1 MTVARKEKLF
11 CKDPPQGK
19 PKNLRKTIRKN
30 RKAKV
35 SQVNLEAKPNHT
47 LKEKKKK
54 LKETPRI
61 MDFQAKKKTRVLK
74 IYPIKAIKK
83 VKYKVKNHQKNLL
96 LKLKISMMKI
106 LERER
111 IQLCPLK
118 TNNKAQ
124 EVRDFLSYLEVKQKI
139 KPNHLK
145 KKRTKKAL

>member
-1 MTVARKEKLF
+1 
-11 CKDPPQGK
+11 
-19 PKNLRKTIRKN
+19 
-30 RKAKV
+30 
-35 SQVNLEAKPNHT
+35 
-47 LKEKKKK
+47 
-54 LKETPRI
+54 